1 MMFYLNREFKAILDK
16 HTIVQNWK
24 GSMVI
29 TVINAIQYVDNN
41 IILYELSRLTVPDLP
56 FNENNNNKKSIKMH
70 IFKSFA
76 VNEIET
82 YIMCF

>member
-1 MMFYLNREFKAILDK
+1 MFYLNREFKAILDK

-29 TVINAIQYVDNN
+29 TVINAIQYVDNH

-56 FNENNNNKKSIKMH
+56 FNDNKKTVYKMH
-70 IFKSFA
+70 IFKTFA